1 MKRGRKMR
9 QKKEKQKQ
17 SKKKKT
23 HIPFRLNVLFFI
35 VFLLFSAIIIQLGK
49 VQIIDGETYRNEV
62 NKKED
67 VTVST
72 PVPRGKMFDREG
84 KVIVNNKPLRTVT
97 YTKMKG
103 VDSKE
108 VLIVARNLA
117 KLIEMP
123 QEDMD
128 KLTET
133 DKKTFGCS

>member
-1 MKRGRKMR
+1 
-9 QKKEKQKQ
+9 
-17 SKKKKT
+17 
-23 HIPFRLNVLFFI
+23 
-35 VFLLFSAIIIQLGK
+35 
-49 VQIIDGETYRNEV
+49 
-62 NKKED
+62 
-67 VTVST
+67 
-72 PVPRGKMFDREG
+72 MFDREG